1 MRASELKISIELN
14 KGSLQQFLSPDT
26 SSKSLQL
33 YRALTQKIIFPFHGR
48 SFMLQE
54 VESHSGSF
62 WGFGFLKREAG
73 SEKKKKKKPRKHQS
87 HAARPDIIA
96 VLDRDEQINHLSI
109 LVK

>member
-1 MRASELKISIELN
+1 MRATELKISIELN
-14 KGSLQQFLSPDT
+14 KGSLQQFLSPDS

-73 SEKKKKKKPRKHQS
+73 SEKNKKQKTAQKTSEPCSQ
-87 HAARPDIIA
+87 A
-96 VLDRDEQINHLSI
+96 
-109 LVK
+109 

>member
-73 SEKKKKKKPRKHQS
+73 SEKKKKQPRKHQS

-96 VLDRDEQINHLSI
+96 VLDRDEQIHHLSI